1 METIH
6 YTPAKQVSSAQLV
19 EDAMYDISYQFGFQL
34 ISAFQASFA
43 IVLAFQVN
51 DIVRKV
57 IDLEHVSGKYG
68 YVIPILIVCN
78 MVASYLKEGYM
89 RKYNRGAVGTLT
101 AMTAARG
108 GSAHHF
114 YQK

>member
-6 YTPAKQVSSAQLV
+6 YTPAKQVSSSQLV
-19 EDAMYDISYQFGFQL
+19 ENAMLDITYQFGFQL

-51 DIVRKV
+51 DIVRKSV
-57 IDLEHVSGKYG
+57 DMEHVSDKYL
-68 YVIPILIVCN
+68 YVIPILIACN
-78 MVASYLKEGYM
+78 MVSSFIKDQYT
-89 RKYNRGAVGTLT
+89 RRYNKGAVAQIV

-108 GSAHHF
+108 GSVHHF